1 MERYGIAFGWLHL
14 DQIVTRE
21 VRKSACNRS
30 LDFEDMEAEMPR
42 YFFHLRSDDNFVWD
56 DEGVDLP
63 DPLTAQGAADKTAAE
78 LWGGLLHQV
87 HRDCCWTMII
97 TDEGGE
103 IVQVKAL

>member
-1 MERYGIAFGWLHL
+1 VIKPE
-14 DQIVTRE
+14 
-21 VRKSACNRS
+21 
-30 LDFEDMEAEMPR
+30 MEAQMPR
-42 YFFHLRSDDNFVWD
+42 YFFHLRSEDNLVWD

-78 LWGGLLHQV
+78 LRGGLLHQV